1 MTSRH
6 ATGDHEVDSG
16 SGHSVAQV
24 RVPAQSFLMGD
35 QNGDAR
41 SGDGETPV
49 HEVEIVSFEID
60 ATAVTNADF
69 ARFVTA
75 TQYVTEA
82 ERFGFSAVFHRAVA
96 ADESDMTGSAPGTPW
111 WLGVKGADWRHPG
124 GRHSNLVGMEDHPV
138 THVSWNDASAYAAW
152 AHRALPTEAQWEAAA
167 RGGRSGERFPWG
179 NDRVSPDGGHHMN
192 VWQGDFPRDNTLDDG
207 YLTTAPVRT
216 YTPNRYGLWQ
226 MVGNV
231 WEWCADWWSAD
242 YYSHSPRY
250 EPHGPAT
257 GRVKVLRGGSYLCHE
272 SYCTRYRNAARSSNT
287 PDSSMGNAGFR
298 TVAVAST
305 APSSG

>member
-1 MTSRH
+1 
-6 ATGDHEVDSG
+6 
-16 SGHSVAQV
+16 
-24 RVPAQSFLMGD
+24 MGD
-35 QNGDAR
+35 QNGDAH

-82 ERFGFSAVFHRAVA
+82 ERFGFSAVFHQAVA
-96 ADESDMTGSAPGTPW
+96 AHESDMMGSAPGTPW
-111 WLGVKGADWRHPG
+111 WFGVKGADWRHPG

-179 NDRVSPDGGHHMN
+179 NDRESPDGGHHMN

-216 YTPNRYGLWQ
+216 YTPNSYGLWQ